1 MKPFSY
7 TRAGSAPEAAHAA
20 MAPEAAIIAGGT
32 NLLDL
37 MKLQVETPSRLV
49 DITRTGLGAIEETGD
64 GGLSIGALVTNADCA
79 ADERVRRDYAALSRA
94 ILAGATGQL
103 RNKATTGGNLMQRT
117 RCYYFQDPAARCNK
131 REPGSGCDALDGL
144 NRIHAIHGFSGHCI
158 ATHPSDMAVGMLAL
172 DATVEVQGPHGKR
185 TLRLEDFHRLPRDT
199 PHLETNLEP
208 GEVITAVLL
217 PAPVAGSHQ
226 LYRKAR
232 DRASYAFALASV
244 ASVTTMKEGAFDHV
258 AFAFGGI
265 APTPWR
271 NHDVEDVLKG
281 EAPSPAL
288 FERAA
293 DALMDG
299 AKGHGHN
306 DFKIPL
312 TRRLFIA
319 ALNDAARAGNDAAR
333 ERANGKTD

>member
-1 MKPFSY
+1 MRPFEY
-7 TRAGSAPEAAHAA
+7 QRAGSLGEAAHAA
-20 MAPEAAIIAGGT
+20 TGAEAAIIAGGT

-37 MKLQVETPSRLV
+37 MKLQVETPTRLV
-49 DITRTGLGAIEETGD
+49 DITRLDLSEIAGTDE
-64 GGLSIGALVTNADCA
+64 GGLRIGALVTNADCA
-79 ADERVRRDYAALSRA
+79 ADERVRRDYAVLSRA

-117 RCYYFQDPAARCNK
+117 RCYYFQDPTARCNK
-131 REPGSGCDALDGL
+131 REPGSGCDAMEGL
-144 NRIHAIHGFSGHCI
+144 NRIHAIHGFSEQCI

-172 DATVEVQGPHGKR
+172 GARVEVEGPRGKR
-185 TLRLEDFHRLPRDT
+185 GIALEDFHRLPRDT
-199 PHLETNLEP
+199 PHIETNLEP
-208 GEVITAVLL
+208 GEIITAVTL
-217 PAPVAGSHQ
+217 PAPVPGSHQ
-226 LYRKAR
+226 AYRKAR
-232 DRASYAFALASV
+232 DRSSYAFALASV
-244 ASVTTMKEGAFDHV
+244 AIVATMTDGAFDHV

-271 NHDVEDVLKG
+271 DHDVEEMLKG

-306 DFKIPL
+306 DFKVPL
-312 TRRLFIA
+312 MRRLFTA
-319 ALNDAARAGNDAAR
+319 ALNDAARAGNDTARKAR
-333 ERANGKTD
+333 ENA